1 VPSQLPLWL
10 SKLQKLETLHLVSSR
25 ITGSIP
31 TWLATLPRLFYLH
44 LSHKLISGE
53 CPKELCSMPPLV
65 SVEDLGENSA
75 LNLPFLGRKIGSFAQ
90 FNILSNVQ
98 PTIFVANN
106 SLHGNIPVEIS
117 RLKLLNQLDFSHK
130 SFSSNI
136 PNQISELTNLERLDL
151 SANQLSDEIQA
162 SLTCLH
168 FLSHFSV
175 AYNNLHGP
183 IPQGT
188 QLQSFGA
195 SAYEGNPGLCGL
207 PLLECAH
214 IVTNNGGKD
223 IQNEERQAWIAM
235 VSYLCGSQL
244 RLWSFNF

>member
-1 VPSQLPLWL
+1 
-10 SKLQKLETLHLVSSR
+10 
-25 ITGSIP
+25 
-31 TWLATLPRLFYLH
+31 
-44 LSHKLISGE
+44 
-53 CPKELCSMPPLV
+53 MPPLV

-162 SLTCLH
+162 SLTSLH